1 MLAVQVFPL
10 TQRLGSELKK
20 AAQAVHEQTDR
31 DDVRTMA
38 NMYSNNLESE
48 MKRTGRSADV
58 LALCD
63 RRSLAHGEQYH
74 CDEKRSPCMLG
85 LDMCACAAAGCFLRR
100 HTLGNPQHVHRRD
113 QPAPEPS
120 RVRSPLCVVHNRHE
134 CLCMSNK
141 ASFQI
146 AKCLPA

>member
-10 TQRLGSELKK
+10 TQKLGSELKK

-58 LALCD
+58 LALCE
-63 RRSLAHGEQYH
+63 RHSLAHGEQHH
-74 CDEKRSPCMLG
+74 CDGKHLPG
-85 LDMCACAAAGCFLRR
+85 LQYAGVQTCWDMTCV
-100 HTLGNPQHVHRRD
+100 HVLLQD
-113 QPAPEPS
+113 A
-120 RVRSPLCVVHNRHE
+120 V
-134 CLCMSNK
+134 
-141 ASFQI
+141 
-146 AKCLPA
+146 

>member
-10 TQRLGSELKK
+10 TQKLGSELKK

-58 LALCD
+58 LVLCD
-63 RRSLAHGEQYH
+63 RHGLARMASMTVVS
-74 CDEKRSPCMLG
+74 DARLAFSVP
-85 LDMCACAAAGCFLRR
+85 ACKHAE
-100 HTLGNPQHVHRRD
+100 T
-113 QPAPEPS
+113 
-120 RVRSPLCVVHNRHE
+120 
-134 CLCMSNK
+134 
-141 ASFQI
+141 
-146 AKCLPA
+146 